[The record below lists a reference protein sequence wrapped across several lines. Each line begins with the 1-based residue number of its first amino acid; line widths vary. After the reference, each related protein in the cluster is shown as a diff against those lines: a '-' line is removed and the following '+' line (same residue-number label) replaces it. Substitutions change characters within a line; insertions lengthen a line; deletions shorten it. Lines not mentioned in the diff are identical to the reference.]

1 MADQGQAESTGT
13 KIRKSRDGEPLD
25 PTTAT
30 QNPLKKKL
38 DALGGSQD
46 QDSLADQS
54 AKQPVVRGDGTVLP
68 ERTEDQPRNPMK
80 RMMDTSQ
87 ENTQKEL

>member
-38 DALGGSQD
+38 DALGGSWEAIQAISEA
-46 QDSLADQS
+46 QGNKLVQ
-54 AKQPVVRGDGTVLP
+54 R
-68 ERTEDQPRNPMK
+68 
-80 RMMDTSQ
+80 
-87 ENTQKEL
+87 